1 MKHHGRHNRLM
12 RPLLL
17 TGLLLWPTGIRG
29 QDSSRVVLSPD
40 SVVVR
45 FANAD
50 LRAVVQALG
59 RYLDRPLLVGAVPSV
74 LVTFESPLPVPRT
87 AIAGLLRGLAEAHGL
102 ELLTDSSFYRITPA
116 NERAL
121 RPAGPLGVGGQG
133 GAGPPELFALRLK
146 HARASDV
153 AGTVGALFGISTAP
167 AARGLSSGTLSDEL
181 RRTAVATSPPSAA
194 ELPAPRQE
202 ERPAGGRNATLHGDV
217 TIVPDELTNTLLI
230 RGTREDYEVILTA
243 VQQIDVRP
251 LQVLIQVLIVEARK
265 DRLFSL
271 GVDGTAEGIDFDRG
285 RGTIDGS
292 LVGGGLGTFAVQVM
306 RMASFDLDIILRA
319 AVSKGDAKIVSRPVL
334 LATNNREARILV
346 GSQRPFVQVSRSL
359 PTDTPSRDQVVQYK
373 DVGTQLTVIPTI
385 NPDGYVGLLIR
396 QEVNNATAETQFDAP
411 VISTREAET
420 EVRVKDRQTIVLG
433 GLRERQQEVVKSGI
447 PLLSALP
454 ILGGLF
460 GSEERRTTETELF
473 LFITPW
479 VLADDAAVDS
489 AAAGALERAEKAGG
503 KLQER
508 KR

>member
-1 MKHHGRHNRLM
+1 LAA
-12 RPLLL
+12 P
-17 TGLLLWPTGIRG
+17 
-29 QDSSRVVLSPD
+29 QDTVRVTSGD
-40 SVVVR
+40 SVVVQ
-45 FANAD
+45 FVNAD

-59 RYLDRPLLVGAVPSV
+59 RYLDRPLLVGNVPGV
-74 LVTFESPLPVPRT
+74 QVTFESPTPVPRG
-87 AIAGLLRGLAEAHGL
+87 AIPGLLRGLAEAHGL
-102 ELLTDSSFYRITPA
+102 ELLADSAFYRIAPV
-116 NERAL
+116 NESAR
-121 RPAGPLGVGGQG
+121 RSAGPPGAPGGAA
-133 GAGPPELFALRLK
+133 AGPPELFTLRLK

-153 AGTVGALFGISTAP
+153 AGTVGALFGIGTAGGG
-167 AARGLSSGTLSDEL
+167 RTLSNGALSDEL
-181 RRTAVATSPPSAA
+181 RRSAEATAAAPAAPAVPPGSA
-194 ELPAPRQE
+194 
-202 ERPAGGRNATLHGDV
+202 ERGAVLSGAV
-217 TIVPDELTNTLLI
+217 VIVPDEHTNALLM
-230 RGTREDYEVILTA
+230 RASREDYEVIQTA
-243 VQQIDVRP
+243 VQQLDVRP

-271 GVDGTAEGIDFDRG
+271 GVDATAEGIGFDRG
-285 RGTIDGS
+285 RGTVDGS

-306 RMASFDLDIILRA
+306 RMASFDLDVILRV

-359 PTDTPSRDQVVQYK
+359 PTDTPTRDQVVQYK

-385 NPDGYVGLLIR
+385 NPDGYVGLMIR
-396 QEVNNATAETQFDAP
+396 QEVNNATSETQFDAP

-420 EVRVKDRQTIVLG
+420 EVLVRDRQTIVLG
-433 GLRERQQEVVKSGI
+433 GLRERQVDVVKSGI

-454 ILGGLF
+454 LIGGLF

-508 KR
+508 KP